1 MTKTTMRKMLLAGVA
16 ALSVLSAPA
25 AHAEP
30 SYPSTEWVKECSTP
44 AKTAGDNVL
53 TCQAYIHGLI
63 NALAIW
69 QHMSPQSAIVCIPA
83 NADFGKMR
91 DQILPQA
98 RKEAHPN
105 TSASMLITR
114 ILSEQFPCGVKS

>member
-16 ALSVLSAPA
+16 ALSVLCASA

-69 QHMSPQSAIVCIPA
+69 QYISPQSAIVCIPV

-98 RKEAHPN
+98 RKEARPN

>member
-16 ALSVLSAPA
+16 ALFLATGT
-25 AHAEP
+25 AHAGP

-98 RKEAHPN
+98 RKEARPN
-105 TSASMLITR
+105 TSASMLVTR

>member
-1 MTKTTMRKMLLAGVA
+1 MSTRALITSVAVLFLATGT
-16 ALSVLSAPA
+16 
-25 AHAEP
+25 AHARP

-44 AKTAGDNVL
+44 AKTVGDNVL

-69 QHMSPQSAIVCIPA
+69 QYMSPETAVVCIPA
-83 NADFGKMR
+83 DVDFGKMR

>member
-1 MTKTTMRKMLLAGVA
+1 MLLAGVA

-25 AHAEP
+25 AHAGP
-30 SYPSTEWVKECSTP
+30 SYPSTDWVKECSTP
-44 AKTAGDNVL
+44 AKIAGDNVL

-69 QHMSPQSAIVCIPA
+69 QYMSPESAIVCIPA
-83 NADFGKMR
+83 GADFGKMR

-98 RKEAHPN
+98 RKEARPG